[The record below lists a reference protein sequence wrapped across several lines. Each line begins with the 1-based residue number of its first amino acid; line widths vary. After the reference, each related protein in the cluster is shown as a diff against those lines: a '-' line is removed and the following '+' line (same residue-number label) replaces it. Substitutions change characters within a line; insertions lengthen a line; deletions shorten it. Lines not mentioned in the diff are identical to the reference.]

1 MPPKFKFTKD
11 EIVSAAFGIV
21 REGGED
27 ALTAR
32 EVAKRLGSSTSPIFT
47 VFSDIKELREEV
59 VKKAKAM
66 FDGYMAKALDFTPAY
81 KMRGIQWV
89 RFAKDEPELFRFLF
103 MRDIGKDKS
112 FDSSIEEI
120 PFGKDDDIKIIVRD
134 YKATPEQAETMFRQ
148 MWIYTYGMCTLTACG
163 VCSFSDEEIALGLG
177 EAFRGAVHVI
187 LSNEENK
194 SKLFPEKKDGP
205 LGTEIRKRHP
215 DLQKNGFKEE

>member
-11 EIVSAAFGIV
+11 EIISAAFGIV
-21 REGGED
+21 REHGED

-59 VKKAKAM
+59 VRKAKSL
-66 FDGYMAKALDFTPAY
+66 FDEYMERALEFTPAY

-103 MRDIGKDKS
+103 MRDIGKEKS
-112 FDSSIEEI
+112 FNSSIEEI
-120 PFGKDDDIKIIVRD
+120 PFGKGDDIEIITKD
-134 YKATPEQAETMFRQ
+134 YNATPEQAETMFRQ

-163 VCSFSDEEIALGLG
+163 VCTFSDEEIALGLG

-194 SKLFPEKKDGP
+194 SKIFPEKKDGP
-205 LGTEIRKRHP
+205 RGIEIRKRHP
-215 DLQKNGFKEE
+215 DLQKNGFEEE